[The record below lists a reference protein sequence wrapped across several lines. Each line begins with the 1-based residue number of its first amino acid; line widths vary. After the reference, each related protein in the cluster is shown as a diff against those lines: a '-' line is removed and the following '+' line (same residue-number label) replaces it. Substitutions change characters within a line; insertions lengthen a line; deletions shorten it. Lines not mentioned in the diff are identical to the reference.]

1 MTAKEDKEKE
11 KTRRENLSKFIYQLA
26 NTCFTAMVVVAAV
39 GLVLGVDDAKPY
51 ALLLGVGLFSTIF
64 LALFADNILK
74 KEIIMEGMY
83 IVLGGVGIVA
93 CCLYLWSAFT
103 KSGKKWIESL

>member
-1 MTAKEDKEKE
+1 
-11 KTRRENLSKFIYQLA
+11 
-26 NTCFTAMVVVAAV
+26 MVVVAAV
-39 GLVLGVDDAKPY
+39 GLVLGVEDAKPY

-74 KEIIMEGMY
+74 IMEGMY

>member
-1 MTAKEDKEKE
+1 MKNLTWQNPEQLFVAQVLINKVKSKCCGIKDKEKE

-39 GLVLGVDDAKPY
+39 GLVLGVEDAKPY

-74 KEIIMEGMY
+74 RK
-83 IVLGGVGIVA
+83 
-93 CCLYLWSAFT
+93 
-103 KSGKKWIESL
+103 

>member
-1 MTAKEDKEKE
+1 MK
-11 KTRRENLSKFIYQLA
+11 NVSKASGIS
-26 NTCFTAMVVVAAV
+26 MI
-39 GLVLGVDDAKPY
+39 VLH
-51 ALLLGVGLFSTIF
+51 T
-64 LALFADNILK
+64 NK

>member
-1 MTAKEDKEKE
+1 MIGNDAKEKE
-11 KTRRENLSKFIYQLA
+11 KTRRESLSRFIYQLA

-51 ALLLGVGLFSTIF
+51 ALLLGVGIFSTIS

-74 KEIIMEGMY
+74 RK
-83 IVLGGVGIVA
+83 
-93 CCLYLWSAFT
+93 
-103 KSGKKWIESL
+103 

>member
-11 KTRRENLSKFIYQLA
+11 RPVEKTWASLYQLA

-51 ALLLGVGLFSTIF
+51 AFLLGVGLFATVF

-74 KEIIMEGMY
+74 K
-83 IVLGGVGIVA
+83 
-93 CCLYLWSAFT
+93 
-103 KSGKKWIESL
+103 K

>member
-39 GLVLGVDDAKPY
+39 GLVLGVEDAKPY
-51 ALLLGVGLFSTIF
+51 ALQLKYFNHPMLHAQSC
-64 LALFADNILK
+64 FAT
-74 KEIIMEGMY
+74 
-83 IVLGGVGIVA
+83 
-93 CCLYLWSAFT
+93 F
-103 KSGKKWIESL
+103 

>member
-1 MTAKEDKEKE
+1 
-11 KTRRENLSKFIYQLA
+11 
-26 NTCFTAMVVVAAV
+26 MV
-39 GLVLGVDDAKPY
+39 
-51 ALLLGVGLFSTIF
+51 
-64 LALFADNILK
+64 
-74 KEIIMEGMY
+74 GMY

>member
-1 MTAKEDKEKE
+1 MMTLRLCCVCWNDGIRNPFHRYWKE

-39 GLVLGVDDAKPY
+39 GLVLGVEDAKPY

-74 KEIIMEGMY
+74 K
-83 IVLGGVGIVA
+83 
-93 CCLYLWSAFT
+93 
-103 KSGKKWIESL
+103 K

>member
-1 MTAKEDKEKE
+1 MK
-11 KTRRENLSKFIYQLA
+11 NVSKASGISM
-26 NTCFTAMVVVAAV
+26 N
-39 GLVLGVDDAKPY
+39 VLH
-51 ALLLGVGLFSTIF
+51 T
-64 LALFADNILK
+64 NK

>member
-39 GLVLGVDDAKPY
+39 GLVLGVEDSKPY
-51 ALLLGVGLFSTIF
+51 AFLLGVGLFSTIF

-74 KEIIMEGMY
+74 RK
-83 IVLGGVGIVA
+83 
-93 CCLYLWSAFT
+93 
-103 KSGKKWIESL
+103 

>member
-39 GLVLGVDDAKPY
+39 GLVLGVEDAKPM
-51 ALLLGVGLFSTIF
+51 L
-64 LALFADNILK
+64 
-74 KEIIMEGMY
+74 
-83 IVLGGVGIVA
+83 
-93 CCLYLWSAFT
+93 CC
-103 KSGKKWIESL
+103 

>member
-39 GLVLGVDDAKPY
+39 GLVLGVEDAKPY
-51 ALLLGVGLFSTIF
+51 ALLLGVGFSTIF

-74 KEIIMEGMY
+74 K
-83 IVLGGVGIVA
+83 
-93 CCLYLWSAFT
+93 
-103 KSGKKWIESL
+103 K

>member
-26 NTCFTAMVVVAAV
+26 NTSFTAMVVVAVV
-39 GLVLGVDDAKPY
+39 GLVFGVDDAKPY
-51 ALLLGVGLFSTIF
+51 AFLLGVGLFATVF

-74 KEIIMEGMY
+74 K
-83 IVLGGVGIVA
+83 
-93 CCLYLWSAFT
+93 
-103 KSGKKWIESL
+103 K

>member
-11 KTRRENLSKFIYQLA
+11 KTRRESLSKFIYQLA

-39 GLVLGVDDAKPY
+39 ALVLSVDNPKSY
-51 ALLLGVGLFSTIF
+51 ALLLVLGIFATIS

-74 KEIIMEGMY
+74 K
-83 IVLGGVGIVA
+83 
-93 CCLYLWSAFT
+93 
-103 KSGKKWIESL
+103 K

>member
-26 NTCFTAMVVVAAV
+26 NTCFTAVVVVAV
-39 GLVLGVDDAKPY
+39 GLVLGVEDAKPY

-64 LALFADNILK
+64 
-74 KEIIMEGMY
+74 
-83 IVLGGVGIVA
+83 
-93 CCLYLWSAFT
+93 
-103 KSGKKWIESL
+103 